1 MCGVN
6 DENYQK
12 RLLSTENLTL
22 QTAFDLAQSIESA
35 TKNIRILQEPTQF
48 EIHEVK
54 DATPK
59 PCYRCGKSGHHSDK

>member
-1 MCGVN
+1 MKMCGVN

-35 TKNIRILQEPTQF
+35 TKNIRIL
-48 EIHEVK
+48 H
-54 DATPK
+54 
-59 PCYRCGKSGHHSDK
+59 RNLHSSKFTK